1 MKKPLSTQIRILTE
15 TAVLLAVAVVLDA
28 LAGLYSPFRYGGSIS
43 PAMLPIFLLAV
54 RHGWKRGLAAGF
66 LFGVLQSLVG
76 MALGNFYFL
85 SLAQYALDYLVA
97 FTVLGVAGIFPK
109 ALKNPWALGGGILFA
124 SFLRY
129 LAHGFSGV
137 VFWAEYATVPNVWFY
152 SFVLYNLPYM
162 AASAALC
169 LVLGLILQDRGLLA
183 WGLEESSKG

>member
-1 MKKPLSTQIRILTE
+1 MKNAPSRQIRILTE

-54 RHGWKRGLAAGF
+54 RHGWKQGLVAGF

-97 FTVLGVAGIFPK
+97 FTVLGFAGLFPR
-109 ALKNPWALGGGILFA
+109 ALRNPWALGGGILLA

-129 LAHGFSGV
+129 LSHGFSGV

-169 LVLGLILQDRGLLA
+169 LVLGLIMQNRGLLA